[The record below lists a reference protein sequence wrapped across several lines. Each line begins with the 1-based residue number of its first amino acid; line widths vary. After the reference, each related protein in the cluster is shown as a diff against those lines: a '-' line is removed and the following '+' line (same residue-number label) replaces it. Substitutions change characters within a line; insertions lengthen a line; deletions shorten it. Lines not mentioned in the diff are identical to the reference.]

1 MNMDKNIVEDMAVM
15 ICSILLHKILCQTQ
29 FGNDNKISKL
39 IDGTKSSKMAKTNK
53 RKLMILSKC
62 AVYSIKIS

>member
-1 MNMDKNIVEDMAVM
+1 MNMDKNIVEDMAVT

-53 RKLMILSKC
+53 RKLMILSKWT
-62 AVYSIKIS
+62 VYSIKIS

>member
-1 MNMDKNIVEDMAVM
+1 MDKNIVEDMAVT

>member
-1 MNMDKNIVEDMAVM
+1 MNMDKNIVEDMAVT

-39 IDGTKSSKMAKTNK
+39 IDGSKSFKMAKTNK

>member
-1 MNMDKNIVEDMAVM
+1 MNMDKNIVEDMAVT

>member
-1 MNMDKNIVEDMAVM
+1 MDKNIVEDMAVM